1 MSALWQ
7 AWRAHEGTALV
18 VSGLKERRAAFVESL
33 ATGVFTYKTCEAT
46 ALKTAEVVGRI
57 NEIDQLIELMMTD
70 EDADDKQVSDF
81 EDHQT

>member
-1 MSALWQ
+1 MSILWQ
-7 AWRAHEGTALV
+7 AWRQHEGTLLV
-18 VSGLKERRAAFVESL
+18 VSGLKERRAAYAEHL
-33 ATGVFTYKTCEAT
+33 ATGQFTYKTVDQT
-46 ALKTAEVVGRI
+46 IQKTAEVIGRI